1 MIQTSN
7 EIVSY
12 CEQFT
17 SPDSLLLQELSNETY
32 KSEDIPQMV
41 CGQLVGRLLHLLVKI
56 FKAEKILEIGTFTGY
71 SALQMAEALPDSGRV
86 FTCELME
93 KHIQTAQGWFD
104 KSHYGSKISILK
116 GSALNSIERLNA
128 GFFDFVFIDAD
139 KINYPEYYEQSMVLL
154 KTGGILVLDNMLWG
168 GSVLNPDDEESRAIR
183 TTAELIS
190 RDPRITH
197 LLLPVRDGV
206 MVCLKN

>member
-7 EIVSY
+7 EIMSY
-12 CEQFT
+12 CEQYT
-17 SPDSLLLQELSNETY
+17 SPDSLLLQELSDETY

-41 CGQLVGRLLHLLVKI
+41 CGQLVGHLLNFLASI
-56 FKAEKILEIGTFTGY
+56 SKAEKILEIGTFTGY
-71 SALQMAEALPDSGRV
+71 SSLQMAEALPDSGRL
-86 FTCELME
+86 FTCELLK

-104 KSHYGSKISILK
+104 KSPYGSKISILK
-116 GSALNSIERLNA
+116 GSALNSMEQFNA

-139 KINYPEYYEQSMVLL
+139 KINYPEYYERSMVLL

-168 GSVLNPDDEESRAIR
+168 GSVLNPADEESRAIR
-183 TTAELIS
+183 TTAESIS
-190 RDPRITH
+190 SDSRITH